1 MSYILLNVPGH
12 ATSRSL
18 FWLRVVGLAGG
29 VDLFRLV
36 TFHEGHGDRFAT
48 TWVVGG
54 LDNRRDVTFLV
65 KSGLGGH

>member
-1 MSYILLNVPGH
+1 M
-12 ATSRSL
+12 
-18 FWLRVVGLAGG
+18 VGLAGG